1 MRFFDTNHIKVVA
14 YSIKIASI
22 FWLSEYKNA
31 RNSFSELRVFFESL
45 ILCYSMVSLS
55 TFQCKMLHYKLTA
68 KNCKREKIAS
78 KINMQNIT
86 YYLHFS
92 ILFSEYF
99 KLADYMKLHRKHFLQ
114 SWEFHLDNFGHLLL
128 LVLYHL
134 TSGIMGITTI
144 RSFFILLNT
153 SI

>member
-1 MRFFDTNHIKVVA
+1 
-14 YSIKIASI
+14 
-22 FWLSEYKNA
+22 
-31 RNSFSELRVFFESL
+31 
-45 ILCYSMVSLS
+45 
-55 TFQCKMLHYKLTA
+55 
-68 KNCKREKIAS
+68 
-78 KINMQNIT
+78 MQNIT

-144 RSFFILLNT
+144 FGFYLLFLINLLQKQDRYVLMVLEWCKPN
-153 SI
+153 SNRFSAAYYANINGKIR